1 MHTNS
6 LSPSITSHRIAS
18 HRVPSHRITYY
29 ITLHYITLHYIT
41 LHYIALHYITLHY
54 ITFTFT
60 LHYITLH
67 YTTLHYITLHCIT
80 CATCIY
86 IYIIDIY
93 PRKFVRWKR
102 QFRLSALKWHD
113 ELATVATVPCKYAVS
128 ILFSQRAIDL
138 VTKQQNGLNHY
149 GAVATAL
156 VMSPLLPIWYPS
168 SCFNRSDHSLRPLRL
183 SHQHKILPANPF
195 QNLWTL
201 WTVLLCPVLMVTLAK
216 KKNALKKKSKLS
228 SQMKTP
234 ISPISSQDGSPLAA
248 CW

>member
-1 MHTNS
+1 M
-6 LSPSITSHRIAS
+6 
-18 HRVPSHRITYY
+18 
-29 ITLHYITLHYIT
+29 
-41 LHYIALHYITLHY
+41 
-54 ITFTFT
+54 
-60 LHYITLH
+60 
-67 YTTLHYITLHCIT
+67 
-80 CATCIY
+80 
-86 IYIIDIY
+86 
-93 PRKFVRWKR
+93 
-102 QFRLSALKWHD
+102 
-113 ELATVATVPCKYAVS
+113 S

-216 KKNALKKKSKLS
+216 KKKRI
-228 SQMKTP
+228 KTKIQTFLP
-234 ISPISSQDGSPLAA
+234 NENPHLPHLLPGWLAS
-248 CW
+248 CRLLVIFTVSGLW